1 MVKNATLAINFVAFK
16 QAMTANTKAA
26 GKAKAFYID
35 YMSNKINVE
44 TFFKAL
50 KELDK
55 EHKFIVE
62 MDMDAVVCDLN
73 AEITAAA
80 RETFTKKIAK

>member
-1 MVKNATLAINFVAFK
+1 MVKSVIAINFIAFK

-26 GKAKAFYID
+26 GKAKAYYID
-35 YMSNKINVE
+35 YMNNKINIE

-50 KELDK
+50 KELDA
-55 EHKFIVE
+55 EHSFIVK
-62 MDMDAVVCDLN
+62 DNMDAVVCDLN

-80 RETFTKKIAK
+80 RATFQEKKIAR

>member
-1 MVKNATLAINFVAFK
+1 MVKNVTLAINFVAFK

-35 YMSNKINVE
+35 YMNNKINVE

-50 KELDK
+50 KELDA
-55 EHKFIVE
+55 EHQFIE
-62 MDMDAVVCDLN
+62 EDNMDAVVCDLN
-73 AEITAAA
+73 AEITSASRATY
-80 RETFTKKIAK
+80 EEIAQ

>member
-1 MVKNATLAINFVAFK
+1 MVKNATLSINFVAFK

-35 YMSNKINVE
+35 YMNNKINVQ

-50 KELDK
+50 KELDA
-55 EHKFIVE
+55 EHSFIVYS
-62 MDMDAVVCDLN
+62 DMDAVVCDLN

-80 RETFTKKIAK
+80 RATYEDKIAM